1 MSSIPAIHNYH
12 PDTGEYL
19 MASVPD
25 RDPLDAKRYLIPAF
39 ATVIAPPAAKDGFV
53 RRFSN
58 GAWGYSPVAEPEA
71 PPTEDPVVTA
81 QMVNIERDRRIAAGV
96 AVEITGYGVVPLQG
110 RLQDQTN
117 MLGLATAASL
127 RIAAGDIETLTKF
140 RDAQNVDHLLTPPQ
154 IVEMWSKGAAW
165 ISAVFEASWDLKAAE
180 PIPLDYAANSHWP

>member
-12 PDTGEYL
+12 PETGEYL

-81 QMVNIERDRRIAAGV
+81 QMVNAERDRRV
-96 AVEITGYGVVPLQG
+96 ALGATVQIDGYGTVPLQG

-117 MLGLATAASL
+117 LLGLVTAASL
-127 RIAAGDIETLTKF
+127 RVAAGDTATTTKF
-140 RDAQNVDHLLTPPQ
+140 RDAANVDHDLTPPQ

-165 ISAVFEASWDLKAAE
+165 ISAVFEASWALKAAD